1 METRLVRQCT
11 AEFQVEKGYP
21 KWLPET
27 DTQEEPVIGSR
38 YKRYKHKNRHKPI
51 IDKVSSLNAISEL
64 YQITVSTEDPIA
76 MNSITVRCNWSARVR
91 SFVAGSLLGPIVGRN
106 FPTGSDHNI
115 SQRCYRQH
123 HSSLSLYV
131 TVQILQRHT
140 TTVRITGLYIVTCEH
155 ILC

>member
-11 AEFQVEKGYP
+11 AEFRVEKGYP

-76 MNSITVRCNWSARVR
+76 TNSISVRCNWSARVR
-91 SFVAGSLLGPIVGRN
+91 SLVAGSILDQIVGSN
-106 FPTGSDHNI
+106 FSHRLR
-115 SQRCYRQH
+115 SQYQPAMLSSEPSQPIPLR
-123 HSSLSLYV
+123 HSPNF
-131 TVQILQRHT
+131 T
-140 TTVRITGLYIVTCEH
+140 TS
-155 ILC
+155 